1 VAAAA
6 SRRNAPEAAVSAPN
20 APGTQRVLACM
31 DREDFLWI
39 VGSVANL
46 FRIPFDPR
54 LIDREYPP
62 PCTRYALETAL
73 RGIGLQTGWADCA
86 ALQRRA
92 QRFPLPAVALSVR
105 NGVPGIEAARPA
117 LLVKADESRI
127 LYFRSGSTAAQ
138 SLPVADLA
146 TEFESLLFVSRAA
159 QNEESTPDAE
169 LESQPRAFGFRWFIP
184 ELRKHKAIWRDVLAA
199 SLLIQL
205 IGLTTPLFTQVI
217 IDKVVVH
224 QTQSTLIVVGC
235 GLVMF
240 MLFNAVMSWLR
251 QYLVNHTGNR
261 LDAVL
266 GTEVFRR
273 LIRLPLP
280 YFERRP
286 TGTLVARL
294 QGVETIRAFVTG
306 AAVSLVLDL
315 PFLLIFLAVMFAYSW
330 QLSLIAVGILSLITV
345 LSLVVSPVL
354 REKLNQQFML
364 GARNQ
369 AFLTEYIAGTE
380 TVKSLQMEPT
390 LEQRYGD
397 YLATYLVAGFS
408 TRQLSNTYNVI
419 AHALEQTLIL
429 SILIVGALLVME
441 NDGFTIGM
449 LVAFQMFSSRMTQP
463 VLRLV
468 GLWQEFQQANIAVKR
483 LGDIMNAPAEPYS
496 LIPRRA
502 RTGGGRIDLVNLSFR
517 YGDEHPWLYRDLNY
531 TFEPGTLTLIMGPS
545 GCGKSTLAK
554 LLQGFYLA
562 TDGQIRID
570 GTDLRHLSANE
581 LRGLF
586 GVVPQETRL
595 FSGTL
600 YDNLLLA
607 NPNATFEDVVSACEA
622 AEIHDFIQALPQGYQ
637 TPIGEAG
644 AGLSGG
650 QKQRIAIARALLKK
664 PRILVFDE
672 ATSSVDVQ
680 TAEALAHTVMALK
693 GERTILFIS
702 HTQPYGLIP
711 DARFQL
717 DTSEVQF
724 ERDLGPENVNESE

>member
-1 VAAAA
+1 L
-6 SRRNAPEAAVSAPN
+6 
-20 APGTQRVLACM
+20 GH
-31 DREDFLWI
+31 D
-39 VGSVANL
+39 
-46 FRIPFDPR
+46 
-54 LIDREYPP
+54 
-62 PCTRYALETAL
+62 RYALETAL

-92 QRFPLPAVALSVR
+92 QRFPLPAVALPVR
-105 NGVPGIEAARPA
+105 DGVPGIEAARPA

-127 LYFRSGSTAAQ
+127 LYFRSGSTVAQ

-159 QNEESTPDAE
+159 QSEESTPDAE
-169 LESQPRAFGFRWFIP
+169 LESQPRAFGFRWFLP

-235 GLVMF
+235 GLVML

-251 QYLVNHTGNR
+251 QYLMNHTGNR

-330 QLSLIAVGILSLITV
+330 QLSLIAVGILSLIAV

-397 YLATYLVAGFS
+397 YLATYLGAGFS

-419 AHALEQTLIL
+419 AQALEQTLIL

-496 LIPRRA
+496 LIPRRSRSNA
-502 RTGGGRIDLVNLSFR
+502 GKLELVDLSFR
-517 YGDEHPWLYRDLNY
+517 YSDQHPWLYRDLSY
-531 TFEPGTLTLIMGPS
+531 TFKPGTLTLITGPS
-545 GCGKSTLAK
+545 GSGKSTLTK
-554 LLQGFYLA
+554 LLQGFCPA
-562 TDGQIRID
+562 TAGQIRLD
-570 GTDLRHLSANE
+570 GTDIRHLSANE
-581 LRGLF
+581 LRSPF
-586 GVVPQETRL
+586 GIVPQDTRL

-600 YDNLLLA
+600 YQNLLLA
-607 NPNATFEDVVSACEA
+607 NPDATFDEVVAACRA
-622 AEIHDFIQALPQGYQ
+622 AEIHDFIQTLPEGYQ
-637 TPIGEAG
+637 MPVGEHG
-644 AGLSGG
+644 SGLSGG
-650 QKQRIAIARALLKK
+650 QRQRIAIARALLKR
-664 PRILVFDE
+664 PHILILDE
-672 ATSSVDVQ
+672 ATSSVDAN
-680 TAEALAHTVMALK
+680 TAEALARTIMSIR
-693 GERTILFIS
+693 GRQTILFIAHS
-702 HTQPYGLIP
+702 QP
-711 DARFQL
+711 DAL
-717 DTSEVQF
+717 EPDAKLV
-724 ERDLGPENVNESE
+724 LGGITGSATQAG